1 MASIARNCP
10 RGQILTVN
18 YSVNVSVRQYS
29 WLTNTNIIQLHN
41 IKWLL
46 MTEGFLTCCFSAYK
60 VKSIFEFFMLDTQ
73 IGWWVYYKLK
83 TTELYSLTIL
93 HWLMN
98 IQWASKADL
107 EKEAQYLQTTEF
119 ERHNSFCNLKIH
131 VIQF

>member
-1 MASIARNCP
+1 
-10 RGQILTVN
+10 
-18 YSVNVSVRQYS
+18 
-29 WLTNTNIIQLHN
+29 
-41 IKWLL
+41 

-98 IQWASKADL
+98 IQ
-107 EKEAQYLQTTEF
+107 
-119 ERHNSFCNLKIH
+119 
-131 VIQF
+131 